1 MHGRTLE
8 LDLAD
13 LRAELLPGRG
23 TNGGVSLVVDGVTQS
38 HVNPADPRDLQLE
51 YTRFVAAIADG
62 CREPADP
69 VRVLHLGAGAL
80 TIARYLGATRPASAQ
95 HVVELHRPLLEF
107 VLDAL
112 PLDPELG
119 ITFEFDDARAAA
131 QRIARHT
138 GGFDLVIADLFAGSR
153 TPEHLSTAEFFD
165 ELGRLLTPGGVLV
178 VNTIATIGLG
188 ISREVG
194 ATLVDGFD
202 QVVAV
207 ASPTV
212 VADAGLGN
220 VVFAAS
226 HDELPTRRIRRRIDQ
241 THRRIEL
248 LEGPALVDYLG
259 AARVRRD

>member
-1 MHGRTLE
+1 MDAQPLE
-8 LDLAD
+8 LDSPD
-13 LRAELLPGRG
+13 VHAELLPGRG
-23 TNGGVSLVVDGVTQS
+23 TNGGASLVIDGVTQS

-62 CREPADP
+62 CREPAEP

-80 TIARYLGATRPASAQ
+80 TIARYLGATRPASVH
-95 HVVELHRPLLEF
+95 HVVELHRALVEF

-112 PLDPELG
+112 PLDPAVEV
-119 ITFEFDDARAAA
+119 TFEFDDARAAVGRA
-131 QRIARHT
+131 VAH
-138 GGFDLVIADLFAGSR
+138 GSSFDLVIADLFAGSR

-165 ELGRLLTPGGVLV
+165 DLGRLLAPDGVLV
-178 VNTIATIGLG
+178 VNTIASAGLG
-188 ISREVG
+188 TSREVG

-202 QVVAV
+202 EVLAV

-212 VADAGLGN
+212 IADAGLGN

-226 HDELPTRRIRRRIDQ
+226 HDDLPRRRIRRRIDQ

-248 LEGPALVDYLG
+248 LEGPSLADYLG
-259 AARVRRD
+259 RARPRHD